1 MTGSYTPLIGSWL
14 YRAILTSHG
23 GSCIL
28 YVTAKKT
35 VRIRNISGPHFPA
48 SECEKMRAKKILNTD
63 TFLGVYF
70 YVISFSILQIHVNKI
85 FFWWKR
91 WSSCKRLILLVPLI
105 SLVIR
110 QKGEW
115 QNVCFKKTKHPK
127 FSEKRTF
134 LTSWFFRL
142 FKSLYSWRLHDEC
155 A

>member
-1 MTGSYTPLIGSWL
+1 MFGRVL
-14 YRAILTSHG
+14 YAFDRIMIIQSHPHFPWRQFYIV
-23 GSCIL
+23 C
-28 YVTAKKT
+28 YCEKT
-35 VRIRNISGPHFPA
+35 VRIRKLSGPHFPA
-48 SECEKMRAKKILNTD
+48 SRLNTERHSVSLRIQSECEKMRAKKILNTD

-70 YVISFSILQIHVNKI
+70 YVISFSILQIHVSKI

-115 QNVCFKKTKHPK
+115 QNVCFKKTKHTK

-134 LTSWFFRL
+134 LTS
-142 FKSLYSWRLHDEC
+142 
-155 A
+155 